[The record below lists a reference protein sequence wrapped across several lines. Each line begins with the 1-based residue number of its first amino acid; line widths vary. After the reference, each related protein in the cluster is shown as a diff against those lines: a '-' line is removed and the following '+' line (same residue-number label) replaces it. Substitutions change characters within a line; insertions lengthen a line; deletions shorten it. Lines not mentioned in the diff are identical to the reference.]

1 MSKQNSKTLFSF
13 GTLCHPPLLEIVLGR
28 AVSFSDVK
36 AALYPGYVVRSVKD
50 SLYPVL
56 QPEQDMF
63 ARGVL
68 ICDLSAHDI
77 ERLDFYE
84 ACFGYTRQCIEI
96 DVKGQVVQT
105 DCYFGPNDLEIESTV
120 WTIDA
125 WRARWAELSC
135 FAAQEVM
142 RYFGKRD
149 PKDVGQG
156 FQMVRARAGAKVLAA
171 RDVRKRLETPQK
183 FSANVHQVQSP
194 YANFFAIEEYDL
206 QYQKFDG
213 QLSPVV
219 NRAVFAS
226 GDAAIV
232 LPYDPTSDKILL
244 VEQFR
249 MGPFARNDMHPWC
262 LEPIAG
268 MIDPG
273 ETPIET
279 AHREAEEEAG
289 LQLESLELISQSY
302 PSPGGSTGFF
312 HVFIATA
319 DLSNVSTYGGAANEQ
334 EDIKIHVMPLK
345 KAIDHA
351 LNNRFTV
358 MVTQMSILWLA
369 MNKDKFK
376 R

>member
-1 MSKQNSKTLFSF
+1 LSKLNSKTLFSF
-13 GTLCHPPLLEIVLGR
+13 GTLCYPPLLEIVLGR
-28 AVSFSDVK
+28 SVSYSNVES
-36 AALYPGYVVRSVKD
+36 ALYKGFVVRSVKD

-56 QPEQDMF
+56 QPNSDMF

-68 ICDLSAHDI
+68 INGLSETDLK
-77 ERLDFYE
+77 RLDFYE
-84 ACFGYTRQCIEI
+84 ACFGYERAALEV
-96 DVKGQVVQT
+96 DVKGQKVAT
-105 DCYFGPNDLEIESTV
+105 DCYFGPNDLEIEDAI
-120 WTIDA
+120 WTIDS

-149 PKDVGQG
+149 PKDVGRG
-156 FQMVRARAGAKVLAA
+156 FQMIRARAGAKVLAA

-206 QYQKFDG
+206 QFQKFDG

-232 LPYDPTSDKILL
+232 LPYDPKTNKILL

-249 MGPFARNDMHPWC
+249 MGPFARNDILPWC

-273 ETPIET
+273 ETPIE
-279 AHREAEEEAG
+279 AARREAKEEAG
-289 LQLESLELISQSY
+289 LELEALELISQSY

-312 HVFIATA
+312 HVYIATA
-319 DLSNVSTYGGAANEQ
+319 DLSHVCDFGGATAEH

-369 MNKDKFK
+369 MNHDKFK